1 MSTKKIILA
10 IAFLLSA
17 APVALAQSAYT
28 SGTEASRVRAGY
40 PSPYGY
46 SSGLSS
52 YAQTSGYGRA
62 IRGLKQRGAFE
73 R

>member
-1 MSTKKIILA
+1 VSTKKIFLA
-10 IAFLLSA
+10 MAFLLSA
-17 APVALAQSAYT
+17 APAALAQSAYT

-52 YAQTSGYGRA
+52 YARTNGYGGT
-62 IRGLKQRGAFE
+62 IRGLKRRQYE
-73 R
+73 H